1 MPTWMF
7 SVPGDKDKG
16 LGSCQWVLLPGSL
29 FKLHLFVYVVHEG
42 VCMHAVVHASSQG
55 TAARVDSSL
64 PSRGFQKLNSDPQ
77 HPWHVPLPS
86 EPSCWP

>member
-1 MPTWMF
+1 MDVLCAWGQRQGPWFLSM
-7 SVPGDKDKG
+7 
-16 LGSCQWVLLPGSL
+16 GSTAWIS

-42 VCMHAVVHASSQG
+42 VYMHAVVHASSQG
-55 TAARVDSSL
+55 TVAGVDSSL

-77 HPWHVPLPS
+77 HPWHVPLLS